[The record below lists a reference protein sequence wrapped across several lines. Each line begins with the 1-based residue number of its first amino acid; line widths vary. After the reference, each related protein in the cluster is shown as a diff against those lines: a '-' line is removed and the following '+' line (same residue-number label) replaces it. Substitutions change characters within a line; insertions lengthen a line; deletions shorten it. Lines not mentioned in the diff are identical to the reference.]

1 MKSDP
6 INPTDFPRP
15 PLWESVASLA
25 SLAMLLAG
33 TFLLSRFP
41 IAGICMIAVSLAF
54 VSWFFVRDLRRRSP
68 AGRAFWLRLLCTS
81 LAVVFLLM
89 TLFLAWR
96 ISGPERAL
104 LIGAFALM
112 TLLAA
117 ACAYAAH
124 RWLARL
130 RRGSSRRP

>member
-33 TFLLSRFP
+33 NFLLSRFP

-54 VSWFFVRDLRRRSP
+54 VNWFL
-68 AGRAFWLRLLCTS
+68 
-81 LAVVFLLM
+81 FLL
-89 TLFLAWR
+89 LHA
-96 ISGPERAL
+96 
-104 LIGAFALM
+104 
-112 TLLAA
+112 
-117 ACAYAAH
+117 
-124 RWLARL
+124 
-130 RRGSSRRP
+130 